1 MWIQLL
7 NEYFED
13 TVKIPKN
20 QALGFV
26 VIKPEHLK
34 FRYETSTGKK
44 KKAIQKRKTT
54 LSKSNRRRLR
64 QLGGFLNQ
72 YNFAYAGRD
81 VVNQATKVVP
91 DIIKAAT
98 KDINAVATDRIN
110 QIISQ
115 GVKKWCIFFLK
126 SYGRLSRLCTKLRIG
141 YWETLGNNNSTRS
154 RRMY

>member
-7 NEYFED
+7 NESFED

-34 FRYETSTGKK
+34 FRYETSTVKK

-115 GVKKWCIFFLK
+115 GGKEMVHLFPKI
-126 SYGRLSRLCTKLRIG
+126 LR
-141 YWETLGNNNSTRS
+141 
-154 RRMY
+154 

>member
-1 MWIQLL
+1 M
-7 NEYFED
+7 NESFED

-64 QLGGFLNQ
+64 QLGGFPNQ

-115 GVKKWCIFFLK
+115 GGKEMVHLFPKI
-126 SYGRLSRLCTKLRIG
+126 LR
-141 YWETLGNNNSTRS
+141 
-154 RRMY
+154 

>member
-7 NEYFED
+7 NKSFED

-26 VIKPEHLK
+26 VIKREHLK

-44 KKAIQKRKTT
+44 KKAIQKKKTT
-54 LSKSNRRRLR
+54 LSKSNRRQLR

-81 VVNQATKVVP
+81 VVNQAAKVVP
-91 DIIKAAT
+91 DIVKAVT
-98 KDINAVATDRIN
+98 KDINVVATDRIN

-115 GVKKWCIFFLK
+115 GGKEMVHLLPKILQ
-126 SYGRLSRLCTKLRIG
+126 
-141 YWETLGNNNSTRS
+141 
-154 RRMY
+154 